1 MSIFEVDGGQLEHFI
16 IFPCAQT
23 DQVVELLVGE
33 EDVQHTLVNDVLSP
47 DGFLLFLDFFPFLL
61 VLVLHL
67 KYFLGGM
74 LLLSPSA
81 R

>member
-1 MSIFEVDGGQLEHFI
+1 MPIFEVEGGQLEHFI
-16 IFPCAQT
+16 IFPCVQT
-23 DQVVELLVGE
+23 DKGE
-33 EDVQHTLVNDVLSP
+33 EDVQHTLVNYVLSP